1 MSSINTKALPKISYG
16 LFIITSRK
24 GGRFN
29 GQVAN
34 TVFQVSSEPV
44 TIGISIN
51 RNNLTN
57 EFIKDSKLFAVSIL
71 ARDTPLA
78 LIGRFG
84 FNSGRQVDKF
94 EKLDYQLGSTGLPYI
109 TDHSVA
115 YLEAEVVQEIA
126 AGTHDLFIGRLTGA
140 EILKEGAPMTYA
152 DYHTIKT
159 GGIPKTDVPIIKEV
173 KTMKRWRCK
182 VCGYVHE
189 GELPPERCPV
199 CKAP

>member
-71 ARDTPLA
+71 ARD
-78 LIGRFG
+78 
-84 FNSGRQVDKF
+84 
-94 EKLDYQLGSTGLPYI
+94 
-109 TDHSVA
+109 
-115 YLEAEVVQEIA
+115 
-126 AGTHDLFIGRLTGA
+126 
-140 EILKEGAPMTYA
+140 
-152 DYHTIKT
+152 
-159 GGIPKTDVPIIKEV
+159 
-173 KTMKRWRCK
+173 
-182 VCGYVHE
+182 
-189 GELPPERCPV
+189 
-199 CKAP
+199 